1 MKKKQNKEIV
11 TDRARAAQT
20 GGPEHEPLSGSVRGR
35 KKYVAVVILLLL
47 LVLLGTA
54 LFAYYR
60 TAVYYRT
67 HFFPNTTINGI
78 DCSGLEASAAAAML
92 DEHTGNYVME
102 VTGRDYSTGESG
114 AVLGIISAGDIDL
127 NFGDT
132 REAVK
137 GLLAGQDE
145 LKWIMAY
152 LDRTYSHTVERG
164 VHFDREKLA
173 DGVRSWEA
181 CKPSN
186 MKKPQNAYIDEY
198 SEELGVYEIVPETHG
213 TEMDVE
219 DVIQLIA
226 DAVARQE
233 ERLDLEEYSCYTEAA
248 VKQDDRKLTN
258 AVDTVNKWLGTK
270 VTYDWN
276 GTKVNLDYMTLHEW
290 ITMEDGT
297 PVLDEEKVG
306 EFVKEQASSYDTYGR
321 KKKFVTTGGTELTLS
336 SRNYGWRTDTK
347 GESEQLVQL
356 IYQGK
361 NVEREPV
368 YSATARQKGANDI
381 GSSYVEADLTG
392 QHLYLYQDGEIVV
405 ESDFVSG
412 TMISTYDCVTPEGI
426 FGLAYKTRDAVLKG
440 ATYRTPVSYW
450 MPFFGNYGMHDA
462 KWRGSFGG
470 QIYVTNGSH
479 GCINLPPDKAA
490 QIYEYVSEGFPVI
503 CYYTNGIP
511 YIGPGAEVS
520 EEPAPEE
527 EGGEEPQPPAQPP
540 AETPQ
545 PPAETPPAETPQPP
559 AGETPPSDGITVNPI
574 EPSQPPAETPQ
585 PPAETPPAE
594 TPQPPTE
601 ETSPSEETP
610 SGAPET
616 EPSAEQPPAGQAA

>member
-1 MKKKQNKEIV
+1 M
-11 TDRARAAQT
+11 
-20 GGPEHEPLSGSVRGR
+20 
-35 KKYVAVVILLLL
+35 
-47 LVLLGTA
+47 
-54 LFAYYR
+54 
-60 TAVYYRT
+60 
-67 HFFPNTTINGI
+67 
-78 DCSGLEASAAAAML
+78 
-92 DEHTGNYVME
+92 
-102 VTGRDYSTGESG
+102 
-114 AVLGIISAGDIDL
+114 
-127 NFGDT
+127 
-132 REAVK
+132 
-137 GLLAGQDE
+137 
-145 LKWIMAY
+145 
-152 LDRTYSHTVERG
+152 
-164 VHFDREKLA
+164 
-173 DGVRSWEA
+173 
-181 CKPSN
+181 
-186 MKKPQNAYIDEY
+186 
-198 SEELGVYEIVPETHG
+198 
-213 TEMDVE
+213 
-219 DVIQLIA
+219 
-226 DAVARQE
+226 
-233 ERLDLEEYSCYTEAA
+233 
-248 VKQDDRKLTN
+248 
-258 AVDTVNKWLGTK
+258 
-270 VTYDWN
+270 
-276 GTKVNLDYMTLHEW
+276 
-290 ITMEDGT
+290 
-297 PVLDEEKVG
+297 
-306 EFVKEQASSYDTYGR
+306 
-321 KKKFVTTGGTELTLS
+321 
-336 SRNYGWRTDTK
+336 
-347 GESEQLVQL
+347 
-356 IYQGK
+356 
-361 NVEREPV
+361 
-368 YSATARQKGANDI
+368 
-381 GSSYVEADLTG
+381 
-392 QHLYLYQDGEIVV
+392 